1 MKLLA
6 ATVFSAALLTSVA
19 HAAPI
24 TVCVKHYKGNESD
37 FGELFKNGPITVPS
51 GTIFNYAGHLFGTD
65 SDPLD
70 EGHMSRA
77 PERGWIGVPA
87 REEKRRLEIAA
98 HDMASAKP
106 EQAFITTESLTLT
119 AQKYCKTVNGRP
131 VTSSTWQWKNRT
143 ITDTGQTFYE
153 AFGISGPIA
162 VDTSFNN
169 AGSLGEAA
177 QSGQIVA
184 VLRGELNDA
193 KTIP

>member
-6 ATVFSAALLTSVA
+6 ATIFSAALSISVA
-19 HAAPI
+19 QAAPI
-24 TVCVKHYKGNESD
+24 TVCIKHYKGNESD
-37 FGELFKNGPITVPS
+37 FGDIFKNGPITVPS

-77 PERGWIGVPA
+77 PGRGWIGVPA
-87 REEKRRLEIAA
+87 SEEKRRLEIAA

-106 EQAFITTESLTLT
+106 EQALITTEPLTLT
-119 AQKYCKTVNGRP
+119 AQRYCKTVNGRP

-153 AFGISGPIA
+153 AFGISDPVA

-184 VLRGELNDA
+184 VLRGKLNDA
-193 KTIP
+193 KAIP